1 MRVYYIVLFI
11 ISFCALS
18 CKDNRKELEESQ
30 LRAQQH
36 MDSVFTLLEKNWN
49 FRVPAIPSDVE
60 DEIKDWKQ
68 WIDFAEEIKLK
79 PVASVGAFQKKLEK
93 LNSTSNVL
101 HIDIPEKFNKPEI
114 RSRITV
120 INNTFNSLEM
130 YLNVKPIPIKKIE
143 ELLPQ
148 VNIQLIS
155 LIGKMEELQIKNTIP
170 KEIGEEDMLR
180 ALDTVRHAN
189 PELIK

>member
-1 MRVYYIVLFI
+1 MRVYYIILFVFFI
-11 ISFCALS
+11 CALS

-36 MDSVFTLLEKNWN
+36 VDSVFTLLEKNWN
-49 FRVPAIPSDVE
+49 FRVPVIPASVE
-60 DEIKDWKQ
+60 EEIEDWKQ
-68 WIDFAEEIKLK
+68 WADFAEEIKLK
-79 PVASVGAFQKKLEK
+79 PVASVGAFQKKIEK

-101 HIDIPEKFNKPEI
+101 RIDIPEKFNKPEI

-120 INNTFNSLEM
+120 INNTFNNLDM
-130 YLNVKPIPIKKIE
+130 YLNVKPIPIEKIE

-148 VNIQLIS
+148 VNKQLIS
-155 LIGKMEELQIKNTIP
+155 LIDKMEELKIKSVIP

-180 ALDTVRHAN
+180 ALDTIRHAN